1 MINAII
7 NAFLWLVMQLFNII
21 LTPIITA
28 ITVLFPQTANLFTY
42 INTFLDYAFEHVTFV
57 RVLLNIPQQAM
68 VLFFDYLLIKYSIY
82 LIRIGVK
89 FAVTVYDKFKP

>member
-82 LIRIGVK
+82 LIRKYIII
-89 FAVTVYDKFKP
+89 TPPIY